1 MTDVDYMARV
11 QAMER
16 KLYRVA
22 HALLW
27 NDADCADAIQE
38 AVVKGWLKRESLRNP
53 EWLETWPRILINE
66 CHNIQRKSR
75 IKLLPLDEQIGLTD
89 SSDFVEDVQL
99 RDALRRLPEKYRLV
113 LILHHLEG
121 FSLDEMSD
129 MLDVPVTRLKSR
141 LHQARSRLRVQL
153 TTGDDAP

>member
-1 MTDVDYMARV
+1 M
-11 QAMER
+11 
-16 KLYRVA
+16 
-22 HALLW
+22 
-27 NDADCADAIQE
+27 
-38 AVVKGWLKRESLRNP
+38 
-53 EWLETWPRILINE
+53 
-66 CHNIQRKSR
+66 
-75 IKLLPLDEQIGLTD
+75 PLDEQIGLTD

>member
-1 MTDVDYMARV
+1 M
-11 QAMER
+11 
-16 KLYRVA
+16 
-22 HALLW
+22 
-27 NDADCADAIQE
+27 
-38 AVVKGWLKRESLRNP
+38 
-53 EWLETWPRILINE
+53 
-66 CHNIQRKSR
+66 
-75 IKLLPLDEQIGLTD
+75 
-89 SSDFVEDVQL
+89 EDVQL

-153 TTGDDAP
+153 TTGDDAHENA